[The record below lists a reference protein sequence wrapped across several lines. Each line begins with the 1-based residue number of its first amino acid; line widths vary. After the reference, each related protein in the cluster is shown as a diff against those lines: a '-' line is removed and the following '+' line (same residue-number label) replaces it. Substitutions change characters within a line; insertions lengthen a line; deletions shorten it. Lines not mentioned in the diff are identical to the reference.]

1 MVDGFT
7 AGQILRAL
15 WPGLARLLVNPLL
28 YAGAALVIW
37 DVWRNARHERAF
49 FGVRVTRRRA
59 HLLLLAGLSLA
70 AGCLMSVWNAVLGAR
85 AAPGEVWAVTAAAL
99 LLGLIRVRWLSP
111 LYGAAVCAAASAVA
125 GAVGAGSPGPVA
137 SGAPGGHPGPGEPW
151 GEALGTAWAAVAGFD
166 AARWAVLLAGAMLC
180 EALLLALFRTRWLRP
195 VYVLSKRGRAIGAFA
210 IHLAFV
216 APVWIP
222 MAGGMPG
229 NGGLPG
235 ALGAGF
241 TALPVLL
248 GFGGLYAGL
257 STRRVLTVV
266 CVRDL
271 AVAAVLGAGA
281 FAALQTG
288 PVWADAAL
296 WAGAL
301 GAEAVRLWLD
311 RAEGASDP
319 QYAPALDGVRVLA
332 TLPGSLARAM
342 GLAPGEVITHVNQ
355 VPVHTGYDLHFAFE
369 QNPAYAKLR
378 VVDRRGEA
386 RLVGKPVYDG
396 ERVKL
401 GLLLVPDDPNQPCY
415 RPIPGGLLQTVGLRL
430 AAGDRGGQVPADEA
444 SGSLTS

>member
-7 AGQILRAL
+7 AGQILRTL

-70 AGCLMSVWNAVLGAR
+70 AGCLMSVWIAVIGAG
-85 AAPGEVWAVTAAAL
+85 AAPGEVWVVTAAAL
-99 LLGLIRVRWLSP
+99 LLGLVRVRWLSP
-111 LYGAAVCAAASAVA
+111 LYGAAVCAAASQVASAFGAGTASPFAAGTSGWHPGA
-125 GAVGAGSPGPVA
+125 GA
-137 SGAPGGHPGPGEPW
+137 PW
-151 GEALGTAWAAVAGFD
+151 AEALGTVWAAIAGFD
-166 AARWAVLLAGAMLC
+166 AASWAGLLAGVMLC

-195 VYVLSKRGRAIGAFA
+195 VYVLSRRGRAIGAFA
-210 IHLAFV
+210 IQLAFV

-222 MAGGMPG
+222 MAGGVTG
-229 NGGLPG
+229 IAGLPYVAG
-235 ALGAGF
+235 QGF
-241 TALPVLL
+241 TALPVLI
-248 GFGGLYAGL
+248 GFGGVFAGL

-266 CVRDL
+266 CLRDL
-271 AVAAVLGAGA
+271 AVAVVLAAGV
-281 FAALQTG
+281 FAAMQAG
-288 PVWADAAL
+288 PVWANAAL
-296 WAGAL
+296 WVGAL
-301 GAEAVRLWLD
+301 GAEAVRLWVD

-342 GLAPGEVITHVNQ
+342 GLVPGEVITHVNQ

-401 GLLLVPDDPNQPCY
+401 GLLLVPEDPNQPCY
-415 RPIPGGLLQTVGLRL
+415 RPIPSGLLQTVGLRL
-430 AAGDRGGQVPADEA
+430 AAGDRGAQVSVDEA